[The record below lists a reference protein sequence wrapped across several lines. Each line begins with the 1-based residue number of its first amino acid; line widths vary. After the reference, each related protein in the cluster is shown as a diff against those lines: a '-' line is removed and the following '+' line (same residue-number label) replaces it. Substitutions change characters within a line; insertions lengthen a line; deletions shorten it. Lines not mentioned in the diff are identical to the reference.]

1 MNAQGCDGVRG
12 GSFAAEA
19 VPALI
24 ANISCLMSAMSSTAA
39 PQMPRFAVKSTAGND
54 PACVK
59 TLDRPF
65 EVISRR
71 REY

>member
-1 MNAQGCDGVRG
+1 MRVQDFLVVNAQECDGVRR
-12 GSFAAEA
+12 GSFATDA

-54 PACVK
+54 PYQPV
-59 TLDRPF
+59 T
-65 EVISRR
+65 IS
-71 REY
+71 